1 MDQVPTKWGSG
12 LKANEG
18 NVSATELSRT
28 LRSRGR
34 PWHFRSIRI
43 HTQHVGSVLLLLLL
57 LLFLSSTSSS
67 STVAHYEQFLY
78 RVARL
83 SLFPGGD
90 KPRTGLVV
98 HVIKGATTRTTDIDT
113 MTPRGAVYLL
123 LTILMLEGSQCSTR
137 YFMQV
142 RTNASEMF
150 KTKADNLRILQDPIA
165 ITPNPLYDN
174 MQSEHQNEDERMMKG
189 ISSDQYHRRNSF
201 VETST
206 FNPDVLNK
214 FLEDY
219 ANKIRSTT
227 EKDFKYP
234 YRIPKPTTESLV
246 LEVDDETTEATTN
259 HEQDEKLDQSTNDTS
274 IEDALTELNDTLK
287 RNKYYGTNTYED
299 RNGWVTLEAI
309 PWSKSKISKWQAN
322 PSTQRPWPEI
332 KPAWD
337 KPSMKP
343 WASDYSIRPTYEN
356 NKPYDKPKP
365 NWSDNNEKPWQKP
378 VSRPPY
384 HPDDA
389 SSSTQAQKWPPE
401 NRPWNKHDPHRPSDI
416 ITDDRPANFPSTWSR
431 PQTSKPSYQFADKFS
446 EKVQSENNNDWPS
459 RFDQDRLRPTLITER
474 PNFSHYQYV
483 NNHPPS
489 HPASGDGQWVLLS
502 TNRGYAKS
510 RQRSIKID
518 TISPEMFKKI
528 NTTMSHRNRD
538 KEESDSAIPVMT
550 SKRQVRL
557 TVLPSINGTN
567 TTTSHG
573 GLLEVEKSFKSVEQS
588 RKEYEMQKLTTEA
601 NTLKKRPIRN
611 TLSGQSSSSAVLAAV
626 GAGMLPATMA
636 MMIPMML
643 GRRKR
648 DVALT
653 ERSLRKSN
661 DLEVDLHKLATE
673 YNAQQRRPMRL

>member
-1 MDQVPTKWGSG
+1 MKLFVFQMTSKGAVC
-12 LKANEG
+12 
-18 NVSATELSRT
+18 
-28 LRSRGR
+28 
-34 PWHFRSIRI
+34 
-43 HTQHVGSVLLLLLL
+43 LLLMVLM
-57 LLFLSSTSSS
+57 F
-67 STVAHYEQFLY
+67 
-78 RVARL
+78 
-83 SLFPGGD
+83 GG
-90 KPRTGLVV
+90 
-98 HVIKGATTRTTDIDT
+98 A
-113 MTPRGAVYLL
+113 
-123 LTILMLEGSQCSTR
+123 QCSTR
-137 YFMQV
+137 YFVQV

-165 ITPNPLYDN
+165 MTPNPLYDN
-174 MQSEHQNEDERMMKG
+174 TRDQRQDEDERMIKEL
-189 ISSDQYHRRNSF
+189 SSDQYHRRNSF

-214 FLEDY
+214 FLEEY
-219 ANKIRSTT
+219 ANKIKSTT
-227 EKDFKYP
+227 EKDFKFP
-234 YRIPKPTTESLV
+234 YRIPQPTAESLV
-246 LEVDDETTEATTN
+246 LEVDDEATEATTS
-259 HEQDEKLDQSTNDTS
+259 HEQDEKPDENANATS
-274 IEDALTELNDTLK
+274 IAEDALTEALNDTLK

-356 NKPYDKPKP
+356 NKPWYDKPKP
-365 NWSDNNEKPWQKP
+365 NWSDNNDKPWQKP

-384 HPDDA
+384 HSDDA

-401 NRPWNKHDPHRPSDI
+401 RPWNKYDPHRPNTDI

-431 PQTSKPSYQFADKFS
+431 PQTSKPSYQFVDRYP
-446 EKVQSENNNDWPS
+446 EKIQSENGNDWHEYPS
-459 RFDQDRLRPTLITER
+459 RFDQDRPRPTLITER
-474 PNFSHYQYV
+474 PNFSHYQYI

-502 TNRGYAKS
+502 TNRGYSKS

-518 TISPEMFKKI
+518 TMNPEVFKRI
-528 NTTMSHRNRD
+528 NATTSHRNGNR
-538 KEESDSAIPVMT
+538 EEPDLAVPVMT

-573 GLLEVEKSFKSVEQS
+573 GLLEVEKTFKSVEQS
-588 RKEYEMQKLTTEA
+588 RKEYEMQRLTTEA

-648 DVALT
+648 DVFSLT
-653 ERSLRKSN
+653 DRSSPGKSN
-661 DLEVDLHKLATE
+661 DLQVDHLRKLTVE
-673 YNAQQRRPMRL
+673 YSAQQRRSARQ